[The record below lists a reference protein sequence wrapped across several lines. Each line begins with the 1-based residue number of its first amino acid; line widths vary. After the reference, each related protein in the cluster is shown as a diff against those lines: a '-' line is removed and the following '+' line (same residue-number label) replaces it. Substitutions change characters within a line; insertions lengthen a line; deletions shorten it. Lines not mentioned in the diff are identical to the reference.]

1 MTYEKNLNGD
11 LLLIHGT
18 IDDVIVMQ
26 NNLALVKKFIDL
38 GIQMD
43 FFPYP
48 MHKHNVNGKDRVH
61 LMEKILNYI
70 IEKNVIPN

>member
-1 MTYEKNLNGD
+1 
-11 LLLIHGT
+11 
-18 IDDVIVMQ
+18 MQ

-48 MHKHNVNGKDRVH
+48 MHKHNVGGKDRVH
-61 LMEKILNYI
+61 LLEKILNYI
-70 IEKNVIPN
+70 IEKNKE